1 MSSVSQLGGLIKRAS
16 ANTQCI
22 EIRFTGK
29 ERIVVD
35 GQRRLYWPINQ
46 SDRFFSKAPRSLI
59 EVKILPCTG
68 LYQMNTAMARHL
80 SELEWQLA
88 YSLFGNT
95 AMSTVNDVLYLD
107 VWPNLTRL
115 PCKESFYVI
124 AALLSTRPTS
134 PEMIHRITGV
144 LREDCYQFCHAAKEA
159 GYLRAV
165 GRNEDREHLPP
176 CNNSSIIKAL
186 LVRLRS

>member
-1 MSSVSQLGGLIKRAS
+1 MSSVRQLGGLIKRAS

-46 SDRFFSKAPRSLI
+46 SDLFFSKPPKSHV
-59 EVKILPCTG
+59 EVKILPCSG
-68 LYQMNTAMARHL
+68 LSQMNTSIARRL
-80 SELEWQLA
+80 SEFEWQLA
-88 YSLFGNT
+88 YSLFGST
-95 AMSTVNDVLYLD
+95 AIPTVNDVLYLD

-115 PCKESFYVI
+115 PCKESFYAI

-134 PEMIHRITGV
+134 PEMIHRITGA
-144 LREDCYQFCHAAKEA
+144 LREDCYQFCHAAKES
-159 GYLRAV
+159 GYLRSV
-165 GRNEDREHLPP
+165 GRSEDREQLPP

>member
-1 MSSVSQLGGLIKRAS
+1 MSSVRQLGGLIKRAS

-22 EIRFTGK
+22 EIRFSGK

-46 SDRFFSKAPRSLI
+46 SDQFFSKSPSSLI
-59 EVKILPCTG
+59 EVKILSCTG
-68 LYQMNTAMARHL
+68 LFQMNTTMARL
-80 SELEWQLA
+80 LPELEWQLA
-88 YSLFGNT
+88 YSLFGST
-95 AMSTVNDVLYLD
+95 AMPAVNDVLYLD
-107 VWPNLTRL
+107 AWPNLTRL
-115 PCKESFYVI
+115 PCRESFYAI

-144 LREDCYQFCHAAKEA
+144 PREDCYQFCHAAKEA
-159 GYLRAV
+159 GYLRSV
-165 GRNEDREHLPP
+165 GRNRDREQLPP